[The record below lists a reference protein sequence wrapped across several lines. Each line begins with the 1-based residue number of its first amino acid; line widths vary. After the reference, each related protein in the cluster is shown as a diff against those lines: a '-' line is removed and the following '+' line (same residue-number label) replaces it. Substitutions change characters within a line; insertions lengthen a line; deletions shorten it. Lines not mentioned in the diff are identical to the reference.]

1 MPAAVSYPGVYVEEI
16 PSGVRT
22 ISGVPTSIT
31 AFVGR
36 TRRGATNDPVIVN
49 GYGDFERVFGGL
61 WLGSPLTFAVRDYFL
76 NGGGQAIVVR
86 LQKDAKAATFLLG
99 TAPFIAASEG
109 TWGNNLRVVV
119 DYNTAKSGTQSEDDK
134 LFNLTLNDVGTNAT
148 ETFLNLSIDSTSPRY
163 YPNVLAQNSDLL
175 HVDLAALPSPAPRP
189 PASTVTDNK
198 PVPST
203 PTTQG
208 DDGAVLTRAE
218 FTSGTGLQADKKG
231 LYALEKA
238 DIFNLLCIPPH
249 GFADDGDIESALA
262 VDAATYSQARRAIF
276 VADPPRAWN
285 TVAKAVAG
293 FNGSSLRSKNA
304 AMYFPWLVE
313 ANPLREDQLE
323 SFAPCGAVAGVI
335 ARTDTARGIWK
346 APAGLDAQ
354 LAGVSKLSVPLT
366 DLENGQ
372 LNPLGLNCLRSLP
385 AAGRV
390 VWGSR
395 TTRGNDLLADEWK
408 YLPVRRLA
416 LYIEESL
423 YRGIQWVVFEPN
435 DEPLWAQI
443 RLNVGAF
450 MQSLFR
456 QGAFQ
461 GASPRAAYFVKCDKE
476 TTTQDDIN
484 RGVVNIIVGF
494 APLKPA
500 EFVVLKLQQM
510 AGQSE
515 A

>member
-1 MPAAVSYPGVYVEEI
+1 MPAALSYPGVYVEEI

-22 ISGVPTSIT
+22 ITGVPTSIT

-36 TRRGATNDPVIVN
+36 TRRGRTHEPVVVN

-61 WLGSPLTFAVRDYFL
+61 WLGSPLSFAVRDYFQ

-86 LQKDAKAATFLLG
+86 LEKGASPAAFALG
-99 TAPFIAASEG
+99 SVPFVAASPG
-109 TWGNNLRVVV
+109 TWGDNLRVIV
-119 DYNTAKSGTQSEDDK
+119 DYNTVKTGVADEDNK
-134 LFNLTLNDVGTNAT
+134 LFNLTVTDTGTNAT
-148 ETFLNLSIDSTSPRY
+148 EKFLNLSIDPNSPRY
-163 YPNVLAQNSDLL
+163 FPNVLAQNSNLL
-175 HVDLAALPSPAPRP
+175 LVDVDALPDPAPRP
-189 PASTVTDNK
+189 PASAVVNNK
-198 PVPST
+198 PTPSA
-203 PTTQG
+203 PTTKG
-208 DDGAVLTRAE
+208 DDGDALVAAD
-218 FTSGTGLQADKKG
+218 FTGDGFAADKKG

-249 GFADDGDIESALA
+249 SFADDGDVEEALVTSA
-262 VDAATYSQARRAIF
+262 AAYCLERRAVLI
-276 VADPPRAWN
+276 ADPPRAWN
-285 TVAKAVAG
+285 TVAKAVTG

-304 AMYFPWLVE
+304 AMYFPWLIQP
-313 ANPLREDQLE
+313 NPLRENQLE
-323 SFAPCGAVAGVI
+323 AFAPSGAVAGVI
-335 ARTDTARGIWK
+335 ARTDTTRGIWK
-346 APAGLDAQ
+346 APAGLEAQ
-354 LAGVSKLSVPLT
+354 LVGVPKLSVPLT

-390 VWGSR
+390 VWGAR
-395 TTRGNDLLADEWK
+395 TSRGNDLLADEWK

-435 DEPLWAQI
+435 DEPLWSQI

-450 MQSLFR
+450 MQNLFR

-461 GASPRAAYFVKCDKE
+461 GASPREAYFVKCDRE
-476 TTTQDDIN
+476 TTTRDDIN